1 MIYVV
6 KIGYKTVYRTNKWED
21 ALKAVKEVF
30 KRGHDDVYLLGGK
43 IGYWR

>member
-1 MIYVV
+1 MIYRV
-6 KIGYKTVYRTNKWED
+6 KIGDKTVYRTENWQD

-30 KRGHDDVYLLGGK
+30 KKGHDDVYLLGGK

>member
-1 MIYVV
+1 MYTIKVDG
-6 KIGYKTVYRTNKWED
+6 KIVHRTNDWKE

-30 KRGHDDVYLLGGK
+30 GRGFDDVYLSGGK